1 MNVECLQRCGRSCP
15 DVVGSEKALTV
26 FPESKY
32 NKHFKEVLI
41 VVHPAEKGSRDTTAG
56 SGREL
61 SGC

>member
-1 MNVECLQRCGRSCP
+1 M
-15 DVVGSEKALTV
+15 VGSEKALTV